1 MDRWCSMTN
10 CEGMTICFVHIFLK
24 IEIRTQKAVVLFP
37 TPNPCVSMLVR
48 LPSYNYRNRVV
59 EDMRNL
65 DRMKDEY
72 AGIQIPVAVL
82 K

>member
-1 MDRWCSMTN
+1 
-10 CEGMTICFVHIFLK
+10 
-24 IEIRTQKAVVLFP
+24 
-37 TPNPCVSMLVR
+37 MLHYE
-48 LPSYNYRNRVV
+48 SYRNRVV

-82 K
+82 KCVTRVTYDVTE

>member
-1 MDRWCSMTN
+1 MTFSRMDRWFLTID
-10 CEGMTICFVHIFLK
+10 CEKLAK
-24 IEIRTQKAVVLFP
+24 IWSLGIS
-37 TPNPCVSMLVR
+37 CVSF
-48 LPSYNYRNRVV
+48 RNRVV

-72 AGIQIPVAVL
+72 AGIQIPVSVL

>member
-1 MDRWCSMTN
+1 MRNWLKYGIT
-10 CEGMTICFVHIFLK
+10 GIAVFIC
-24 IEIRTQKAVVLFP
+24 
-37 TPNPCVSMLVR
+37 
-48 LPSYNYRNRVV
+48 RNRVV

-72 AGIQIPVAVL
+72 AGIQIPVSVL

>member
-1 MDRWCSMTN
+1 MSDRITC
-10 CEGMTICFVHIFLK
+10 
-24 IEIRTQKAVVLFP
+24 
-37 TPNPCVSMLVR
+37 TPNSLSLALHISPFS
-48 LPSYNYRNRVV
+48 NRNRVV

-72 AGIQIPVAVL
+72 AGIQIPVSVL